1 MRHSAALRAAF
12 GGCALHA
19 ACGPCGVAIP
29 KSFRNAQ
36 EIATPVCEL
45 ARNDMRFFGAVLVLT
60 DNLSFLYLHTK
71 TSRFSR
77 TGRFFLFIAQ
87 HVLQTHLQDGPH
99 MVICQR
105 VVDIL
110 SLPAELGQVHL
121 L

>member
-1 MRHSAALRAAF
+1 MHYALYI
-12 GGCALHA
+12 LHLR
-19 ACGPCGVAIP
+19 
-29 KSFRNAQ
+29 KAQ
-36 EIATPVCEL
+36 L
-45 ARNDMRFFGAVLVLT
+45 NY
-60 DNLSFLYLHTK
+60 NLSFLYLHTK

-87 HVLQTHLQDGPH
+87 HVFQTHLQDGLYV
-99 MVICQR
+99 VICQR